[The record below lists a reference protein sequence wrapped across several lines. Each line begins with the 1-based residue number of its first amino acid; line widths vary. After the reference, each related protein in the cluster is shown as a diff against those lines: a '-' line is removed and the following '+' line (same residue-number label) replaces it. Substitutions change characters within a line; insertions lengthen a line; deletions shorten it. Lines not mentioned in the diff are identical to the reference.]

1 MVVDGGGFAG
11 EDFDTGA
18 AIIAPFLWNRKIGH
32 VDILVM
38 SHPQLDH
45 YGGLLYIAE
54 HFSPRELWFN
64 GEQAQGER
72 FTKLME
78 VMRQQGIQLRTL
90 CRETAPPL
98 LPRVSIQ
105 ILHPPCHNSHLDTN
119 NASLVL
125 RLSYGTT
132 DFVFTGDIEEK
143 GETVLLSAA
152 ETLSSEI
159 LKVPHHG
166 SRTSSSP
173 AFVSAIAPGVA
184 IASLGAD
191 NRFHFPAQEVVR
203 RYQDQGS
210 LWISTGQ
217 AGTVTVIS
225 DGQGYRLV
233 TVLPTS
239 P

>member
-1 MVVDGGGFAG
+1 
-11 EDFDTGA
+11 
-18 AIIAPFLWNRKIGH
+18 
-32 VDILVM
+32 M

-78 VMRQQGIQLRTL
+78 VIRQQSIQLRPL
-90 CRETAPPL
+90 CRETAPPF

-105 ILHPPCHNSHLDTN
+105 ILHPPCHNSRLDTN

-132 DFVFTGDIEEK
+132 DIVFTGDIEEE
-143 GETVLLSAA
+143 GETVLLSTAK
-152 ETLSSEI
+152 TLPSEI

-166 SRTSSSP
+166 SRTSSSR

-191 NRFHFPAQEVVR
+191 NRFHFPAEEVVR
-203 RYQDQGS
+203 RYHNQGS
-210 LWISTGQ
+210 QLLRTDQ

-233 TVLPTS
+233 TVLATS
-239 P
+239 SQEKLKP